1 MLRLDP
7 VWSDGNVALSLIT
20 KIASDRAFLCINRQM
35 VASLRE
41 CRCRDSA
48 VEQPLLHLRYRKFG
62 VDAAFAARSARVH
75 RARCNGCKIEV
86 DVLTQY
92 VDRTAT
98 IAVAGVAVQSR
109 GDHFGIC
116 STSVFASAA
125 HGRALAIV
133 RSDHDVH
140 DKFRAGSRIL
150 SLAETYCP
158 DGSRGAD
165 NRLSRNLSQCHAVQG
180 GLECEESDISLA
192 YVRRDILGRHLIAV
206 DMAFRF
212 FSINFGSRRHVKQ
225 ARSYR
230 YLVAYPATVAVRG
243 RDDMQRVDECPRTQA
258 AIARNE
264 YDILID
270 IGLDDLLSAPN
281 PEEAGLTGL
290 LRDQRRDVLFED
302 G

>member
-158 DGSRGAD
+158 DEAAARITGSVAIF
-165 NRLSRNLSQCHAVQG
+165 LSVTPFKAVLS
-180 GLECEESDISLA
+180 
-192 YVRRDILGRHLIAV
+192 VRRAISPLPTFAATFLGVI
-206 DMAFRF
+206 
-212 FSINFGSRRHVKQ
+212 
-225 ARSYR
+225 
-230 YLVAYPATVAVRG
+230 
-243 RDDMQRVDECPRTQA
+243 
-258 AIARNE
+258 
-264 YDILID
+264 
-270 IGLDDLLSAPN
+270 
-281 PEEAGLTGL
+281 
-290 LRDQRRDVLFED
+290 
-302 G
+302 